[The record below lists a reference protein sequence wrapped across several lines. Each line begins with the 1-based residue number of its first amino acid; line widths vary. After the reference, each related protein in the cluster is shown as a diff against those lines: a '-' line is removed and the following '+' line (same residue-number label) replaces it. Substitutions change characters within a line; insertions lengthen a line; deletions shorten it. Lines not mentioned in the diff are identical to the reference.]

1 MTDNNSI
8 IPNFDDEWDKSLKIT
23 ITDEPKLPGVLQ
35 VYLKGSIDN
44 YNTSFFENKLNKIL
58 EHGTYKILFKC
69 ASLDYVSSSAI
80 GVFANY
86 YPKFTSLGG
95 TFVFIDMSIKVLEIF
110 QLLGFTHFFNIAS
123 DLDEASVF
131 FNAPVKTTTQVFP
144 KVIECPMCSSKLKTS
159 KAGIFRCAKCK
170 TILTISSNGKVSI

>member
-1 MTDNNSI
+1 MGN
-8 IPNFDDEWDKSLKIT
+8 
-23 ITDEPKLPGVLQ
+23 
-35 VYLKGSIDN
+35 
-44 YNTSFFENKLNKIL
+44 
-58 EHGTYKILFKC
+58 
-69 ASLDYVSSSAI
+69 YVSSSAI

-110 QLLGFTHFFNIAS
+110 QLLGFNHFFNIAS